1 MFRVRKRQ
9 FSQCLRPLFR
19 VFRFRARSKQG
30 FFDGGRLAEFMTV
43 DIFQSAAL
51 PLLLRLEAEGYELQ
65 AEAGVRIVSDFPLA
79 DALDNARWA

>member
-1 MFRVRKRQ
+1 
-9 FSQCLRPLFR
+9 
-19 VFRFRARSKQG
+19 
-30 FFDGGRLAEFMTV
+30 MTV

-65 AEAGVRIVSDFPLA
+65 AEAGVRIASDFPLA